1 MKKSLLAL
9 AALTAFAGAA
19 SAQSSVTLFG
29 IMDLSLR
36 NVDNGSGGKLRTLS
50 TDGQA
55 SSRLG
60 FRGIEDLG
68 GGLRAAFWLEGA
80 LAPDV
85 GGGGKVTANGNTAD
99 PMVWTRRATVG
110 LIGGFGEV
118 RLGRDY
124 TPTFSNM
131 VTHDPFG
138 YVGVATLANVR
149 GLSSSL
155 GSGAGTAV
163 RANNTVSYFL
173 PALGGVYGQVQYALA
188 ENAPGNG
195 YFGARVG
202 YAAGP
207 LNVAAAY
214 GKTLH
219 GFGVA
224 TPPAVPPMADNLT
237 NINLLAQFD
246 LGFVKLSG
254 VFEKSDYRQE
264 SSKLYGL
271 SGIVPIGA
279 GNLKLAYVKTTGS
292 TDKGP
297 LGISASDSR
306 YGASQY
312 SLGYVY
318 NLSKR
323 SSLYAQVGRIN
334 NAGKA
339 NFSGNVTAT
348 TPAVAGFGNNSVSSN
363 GGLAGIRGGE
373 KSTGTEIGIRH
384 DF

>member
-36 NVDNGSGGKLRTLS
+36 NVENGSAGKLRTLS

-68 GGLRAAFWLEGA
+68 GGMRAAFWLEGA
-80 LAPDV
+80 FAADV
-85 GGGGKVTANGNTAD
+85 GGGGKAAGTANGSTAS
-99 PMVWTRRATVG
+99 PMDWTRRATVG

-124 TPTFSNM
+124 TPTFTNM

-138 YVGVATLANVR
+138 YVGVSTLANVR
-149 GLSSSL
+149 QSAL

-173 PALGGVYGQVQYALA
+173 PAMGGLYGQAQYAFDEGA
-188 ENAPGNG
+188 AGNK
-195 YFGARVG
+195 YFGTRVG

-207 LNVAAAY
+207 LNVAVAY
-214 GKTLH
+214 GKTMH
-219 GFGVA
+219 GFSTTA
-224 TPPAVPPMADNLT
+224 MLDTLT
-237 NINLLAQFD
+237 NINALAQFD
-246 LGFVKLSG
+246 FGFMKLSG
-254 VFEKSDYRQE
+254 VYEKSDYRKE
-264 SSKLYGL
+264 DSKLFGL
-271 SGIVPIGA
+271 SGIVPIGS
-279 GNLKLAYVKTTGS
+279 GNLKVAYVKTSGK
-292 TDKGP
+292 TDKGAT
-297 LGISASDSR
+297 GTAASDDR
-306 YGASQY
+306 YGATQI

-323 SSLYAQVGRIN
+323 SSLYAQIGRID
-334 NAGKA
+334 NAGRSTNA
-339 NFSGNVTAT
+339 AGVVA
-348 TPAVAGFGNNSVSSN
+348 AGFGGTAVSSS
-363 GGLAGIRGGE
+363 GGPVGIRGGE
-373 KSTGTEIGIRH
+373 KSTGTEFGIRH